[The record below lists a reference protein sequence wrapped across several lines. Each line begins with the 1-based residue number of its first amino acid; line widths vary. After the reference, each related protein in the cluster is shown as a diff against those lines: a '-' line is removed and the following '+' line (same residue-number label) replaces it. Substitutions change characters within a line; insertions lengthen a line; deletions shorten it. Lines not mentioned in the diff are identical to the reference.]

1 MSKIA
6 AVLLAAGAGRRLGSI
21 AKALIRIEGVSLAQ
35 RHLLALRAAGVDEV
49 VMVSGFEHHAVEAE
63 ARALAPRGMAP
74 KLAYNAGYAHGLT
87 GSVRL
92 GLAMLG
98 PGFDGIL
105 MSLVDQ
111 PLIEAVDLAALIAAF
126 ENRPSGH
133 ALVPHVDG
141 ARGNPVMLDE
151 VMRARV
157 LASAADLGV
166 RELLDREPALMHAW
180 HTANARFVTDLDT
193 PEDQV
198 RLISLTG
205 WRIELPP
212 HAEAN

>member
-1 MSKIA
+1 MSKIG

-35 RHLLALRAAGVDEV
+35 RHLRALRAAGVDEIV
-49 VMVSGFEHHAVEAE
+49 VVSGFDHHAVEAE

-74 KLAYNAGYAHGLT
+74 KLAYNAGFAQGLT

-92 GLAMLG
+92 GLAALG

-111 PLIEAVDLAALIAAF
+111 PLIEAVDLTALIDAF
-126 ENRPSGH
+126 ENRPGGH

-141 ARGNPVMLDE
+141 ARGNPVMIDE
-151 VMRARV
+151 VVRARV
-157 LASAADLGV
+157 LAGAADRGV
-166 RELLDREPALMHAW
+166 RDLLEREPALMHAW
-180 HTANARFVTDLDT
+180 QTGNARFVSDLDT
-193 PEDQV
+193 PEDV
-198 RLISLTG
+198 ARLAALTG
-205 WRIELPP
+205 WRIDLPP
-212 HAEAN
+212 VRTA

>member
-1 MSKIA
+1 MSKIG
-6 AVLLAAGAGRRLGSI
+6 AVLLAAGAGRRLGGI

-49 VMVSGFEHHAVEAE
+49 VMVSGFEHHAVAAE
-63 ARALAPRGMAP
+63 ARALEPPGMAP
-74 KLAYNAGYAHGLT
+74 KLAFNAGYAQGLT

-92 GLAMLG
+92 GLATLG

-111 PLIEAVDLAALIAAF
+111 PLIEAVDLAVLIGAF

-133 ALVPHVDG
+133 ALVPHVNE

-151 VMRARV
+151 VVRARL
-157 LASAADLGV
+157 LAGAADLGV
-166 RELLDREPALMHAW
+166 RELLDREPALMHTW
-180 HTANARFVTDLDT
+180 QTGNARFVTDLDT
-193 PEDQV
+193 PEDV
-198 RLISLTG
+198 ARLAALTG

-212 HAEAN
+212 ARKA

>member
-1 MSKIA
+1 MSKIG

-35 RHLLALRAAGVDEV
+35 RHLRALRAAGVGEI
-49 VMVSGFEHHAVEAE
+49 VMVSGFDHHAVEAE
-63 ARALAPRGMAP
+63 ARALAPCGMVP
-74 KLAYNAGYAHGLT
+74 KLAYNAGFAQGLT

-92 GLAMLG
+92 GLAALG

-111 PLIEAVDLAALIAAF
+111 PLIEGVDLTALIDAF
-126 ENRPSGH
+126 ENRPGGD

-141 ARGNPVMLDE
+141 ARGNPVMIDE
-151 VMRARV
+151 VVRARV
-157 LASAADLGV
+157 LAGAADLGV
-166 RELLDREPALMHAW
+166 RDLLEREPALMHAW
-180 HTANARFVTDLDT
+180 QTGNARFVTDLDT
-193 PEDQV
+193 PEDV
-198 RLISLTG
+198 ARLAALTG

-212 HAEAN
+212 VRTA